1 MHDAPGPEA
10 DLVGSGHPDAPGA
23 AAGQVGPDAQA
34 AAAVLHT
41 RRGLSHGK
49 VAAVFRTLFGIT
61 LTRGASAQIDLRAA
75 ARLEPDYHLIL
86 GEVRSSEQI
95 AADETGS

>member
-1 MHDAPGPEA
+1 
-10 DLVGSGHPDAPGA
+10 
-23 AAGQVGPDAQA
+23 
-34 AAAVLHT
+34 
-41 RRGLSHGK
+41 
-49 VAAVFRTLFGIT
+49 VFQTLFGIR

-95 AADETGS
+95 GADETGWRV